1 MIFFPILVFGKE
13 RMTFRRPA
21 PLFELKDKCFLR
33 TSVLS
38 IFFIRNLLTIVYV
51 TCCINLFRVNTYIG
65 REGLSVGLGVR
76 VIHCEGL

>member
-1 MIFFPILVFGKE
+1 MIGKE

-21 PLFELKDKCFLR
+21 PLFEPKDKCFLR
-33 TSVLS
+33 TGVLY
-38 IFFIRNLLTIVYV
+38 ILFMRYLLTIVYV

-76 VIHCEGL
+76 VFHCEGL